1 VHLRHRR
8 LRDAQHRR
16 RPVLSSHGLLTT
28 VGWQIGER
36 TTYCLEGS
44 AFMAGAVVQWLRDGL
59 GILTRAS
66 EIEALAAQRRRQ
78 RRVILVPAHAGLGA
92 PYWRPY
98 ARGLIT
104 GITRGTTRAHLARA
118 ALEGIALQ
126 ISDLLHAMAPT
137 PAPRCAASRSTAA
150 PRPTTS

>member
-16 RPVLSSHGLLTT
+16 APGPSQHGLLTT
-28 VGWQIGER
+28 VGWQLGER

-66 EIEALAAQRRRQ
+66 EIEALAAASTTAAASSWCPRT
-78 RRVILVPAHAGLGA
+78 PASA
-92 PYWRPY
+92 PR
-98 ARGLIT
+98 T
-104 GITRGTTRAHLARA
+104 G
-118 ALEGIALQ
+118 
-126 ISDLLHAMAPT
+126 APT
-137 PAPRCAASRSTAA
+137 PAA
-150 PRPTTS
+150 